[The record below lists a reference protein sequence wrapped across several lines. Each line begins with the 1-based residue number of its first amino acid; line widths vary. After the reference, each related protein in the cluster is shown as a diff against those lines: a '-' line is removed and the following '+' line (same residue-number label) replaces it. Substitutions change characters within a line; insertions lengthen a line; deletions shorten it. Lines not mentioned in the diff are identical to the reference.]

1 MLLKSLSSLYNKLI
15 IKGQAKA
22 IKNGTRFFSAHHHHQ

>member
-1 MLLKSLSSLYNKLI
+1 MLLKYLSSSYNKLI

-22 IKNGTRFFSAHHHHQ
+22 IKNGTRFFSAHHYPQ